1 MIRLPSYNE
10 HESYD
15 IIPFGILTTDL
26 NFMQHK
32 HPTSSKL
39 FNIYENEK
47 ALTFKMLFCAYILI
61 ALTHIF

>member
-10 HESYD
+10 YESYAV
-15 IIPFGILTTDL
+15 IPFDIFTVDL

-39 FNIYENEK
+39 FNIYEK